1 MTMGDISSEEASVQV
16 STISGHA
23 SQTVLYVVTVIFTII
38 ACLAIIARLFA
49 RVFVAKQAGS
59 DDAFIFTAGVFSI
72 AFCITTYKQT
82 EYGMVSQQHMLFCQN
97 LENI

>member
-1 MTMGDISSEEASVQV
+1 MGEISSEEASVQV

-82 EYGMVSQQHMLFCQN
+82 EYGMVRQQHTLFHQN